1 MLQLAD
7 SVPPKQL
14 YKHLAIRSRQIF
26 VSCVHGYFIV
36 DHCELENT
44 HFLMQWVNDLNML
57 VAVFLKTW
65 FSCGDNDMTL
75 IKEVKREEKAR
86 VIFQSNDRE
95 LNLDDQLFHFK

>member
-1 MLQLAD
+1 M
-7 SVPPKQL
+7 
-14 YKHLAIRSRQIF
+14 
-26 VSCVHGYFIV
+26 
-36 DHCELENT
+36 
-44 HFLMQWVNDLNML
+44 NML
-57 VAVFLKTW
+57 VAVFLKAW

>member
-1 MLQLAD
+1 
-7 SVPPKQL
+7 
-14 YKHLAIRSRQIF
+14 
-26 VSCVHGYFIV
+26 
-36 DHCELENT
+36 
-44 HFLMQWVNDLNML
+44 ML